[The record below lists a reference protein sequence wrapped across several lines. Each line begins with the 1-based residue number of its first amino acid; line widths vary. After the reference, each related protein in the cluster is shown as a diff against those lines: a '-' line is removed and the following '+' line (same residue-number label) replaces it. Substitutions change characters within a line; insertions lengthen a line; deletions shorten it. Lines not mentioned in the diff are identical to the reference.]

1 MQIFTYN
8 DYLDYISNYKIK
20 KLIKIQNKRI
30 KIKNNIE
37 KEKYKNKE
45 KTEVEKIK
53 EKIENTIEKLIED
66 KQEVSKII
74 NDYLKISI
82 CDINTNNLEI
92 IEKSKNQINIKSQI
106 FKIKEKEIYFLIKIE
121 KNPNYNIPYTIFE
134 ESMELIKSIK
144 QKHQKEMPT
153 VIPIIMYIG
162 NQKWNIKQK
171 NKIRYTK
178 FEENNIELGYNI
190 IDFNLYS
197 TKELKN
203 KKSKINKY
211 IILKKEMNIFNRRA
225 VPHNDDYVVFLLPR
239 MVSL

>member
-37 KEKYKNKE
+37 KENKENKE

-162 NQKWNIKQK
+162 NQKWNIKKK

-211 IILKKEMNIFNRRA
+211 IILKKEMNIYLNENRY
-225 VPHNDDYVVFLLPR
+225 NL
-239 MVSL
+239 

>member
-37 KEKYKNKE
+37 KEKYENKE

-92 IEKSKNQINIKSQI
+92 IEKSKNQINIKSLI

-211 IILKKEMNIFNRRA
+211 IILKKEMNIYLNENRY
-225 VPHNDDYVVFLLPR
+225 NL
-239 MVSL
+239 

>member
-211 IILKKEMNIFNRRA
+211 IILKKEMNIYLNENRY
-225 VPHNDDYVVFLLPR
+225 NL
-239 MVSL
+239 

>member
-37 KEKYKNKE
+37 KEKYENKE

-197 TKELKN
+197 TKDLKN

-211 IILKKEMNIFNRRA
+211 IILKKEMNIYLNENRY
-225 VPHNDDYVVFLLPR
+225 NL
-239 MVSL
+239 

>member
-121 KNPNYNIPYTIFE
+121 KNPNYNIPFTIFE

-211 IILKKEMNIFNRRA
+211 IILKKEMNIYLNENRY
-225 VPHNDDYVVFLLPR
+225 NL
-239 MVSL
+239 

>member
-82 CDINTNNLEI
+82 CDINANNLEI

-211 IILKKEMNIFNRRA
+211 IILKKEMNIYLNENRY
-225 VPHNDDYVVFLLPR
+225 NL
-239 MVSL
+239 

>member
-144 QKHQKEMPT
+144 Q
-153 VIPIIMYIG
+153 
-162 NQKWNIKQK
+162 NIK
-171 NKIRYTK
+171 
-178 FEENNIELGYNI
+178 
-190 IDFNLYS
+190 
-197 TKELKN
+197 
-203 KKSKINKY
+203 KKCQQSY
-211 IILKKEMNIFNRRA
+211 Q
-225 VPHNDDYVVFLLPR
+225 
-239 MVSL
+239 

>member
-153 VIPIIMYIG
+153 VIPIRMYIG

-211 IILKKEMNIFNRRA
+211 IILKKEMNIYLNENRY
-225 VPHNDDYVVFLLPR
+225 NL
-239 MVSL
+239 

>member
-1 MQIFTYN
+1 MKNIARTA
-8 DYLDYISNYKIK
+8 LRITRIRMKA
-20 KLIKIQNKRI
+20 KRSGA
-30 KIKNNIE
+30 
-37 KEKYKNKE
+37 
-45 KTEVEKIK
+45 TFGLLFQSLEKIK

-211 IILKKEMNIFNRRA
+211 IILKKEMNIYLNENRY
-225 VPHNDDYVVFLLPR
+225 NL
-239 MVSL
+239 

>member
-134 ESMELIKSIK
+134 ENMELIKSIK
-144 QKHQKEMPT
+144 QKHQKEKPT

-211 IILKKEMNIFNRRA
+211 IILKKEMNIYLNENRY
-225 VPHNDDYVVFLLPR
+225 NL
-239 MVSL
+239 

>member
-153 VIPIIMYIG
+153 VIPIIMYIW

-211 IILKKEMNIFNRRA
+211 IILKKEMNIYLNENRY
-225 VPHNDDYVVFLLPR
+225 NL
-239 MVSL
+239 

>member
-66 KQEVSKII
+66 KREDSKII

-211 IILKKEMNIFNRRA
+211 IILKKEMNIYLNENRY
-225 VPHNDDYVVFLLPR
+225 NL
-239 MVSL
+239 

>member
-203 KKSKINKY
+203 KKSKINRY
-211 IILKKEMNIFNRRA
+211 IILKKEMNIYLNENRY
-225 VPHNDDYVVFLLPR
+225 NL
-239 MVSL
+239 

>member
-162 NQKWNIKQK
+162 NQKCNIKQK

-211 IILKKEMNIFNRRA
+211 IILKKEMNIYLNENRY
-225 VPHNDDYVVFLLPR
+225 NL
-239 MVSL
+239 

>member
-178 FEENNIELGYNI
+178 FEENNIEIGYNI

-211 IILKKEMNIFNRRA
+211 IILKKEMNIYLNENRY
-225 VPHNDDYVVFLLPR
+225 NL
-239 MVSL
+239 

>member
-144 QKHQKEMPT
+144 QKHQKEKPT

-211 IILKKEMNIFNRRA
+211 IILKKEMNIYLNANRY
-225 VPHNDDYVVFLLPR
+225 NL
-239 MVSL
+239 

>member
-20 KLIKIQNKRI
+20 KLIKIKNKRI

-211 IILKKEMNIFNRRA
+211 IILKKEMNIYLNENRY
-225 VPHNDDYVVFLLPR
+225 NL
-239 MVSL
+239 

>member
-8 DYLDYISNYKIK
+8 DYLDYITNYIIK

-211 IILKKEMNIFNRRA
+211 IILKKEMNIYLNENRY
-225 VPHNDDYVVFLLPR
+225 NL
-239 MVSL
+239 

>member
-106 FKIKEKEIYFLIKIE
+106 FKIKEKEVYFLIKIE

-211 IILKKEMNIFNRRA
+211 IILKKEMNIYLNENRY
-225 VPHNDDYVVFLLPR
+225 NL
-239 MVSL
+239 

>member
-121 KNPNYNIPYTIFE
+121 KNPNYNKPYTIFE

-144 QKHQKEMPT
+144 QKHQKEKPT

-211 IILKKEMNIFNRRA
+211 IILKKEMNIYLNENRY
-225 VPHNDDYVVFLLPR
+225 NL
-239 MVSL
+239 

>member
-144 QKHQKEMPT
+144 QKHQKEKPT

-211 IILKKEMNIFNRRA
+211 IILKKEMNIYLNENRY
-225 VPHNDDYVVFLLPR
+225 NL
-239 MVSL
+239 

>member
-211 IILKKEMNIFNRRA
+211 IILKKEINIYLNENRY
-225 VPHNDDYVVFLLPR
+225 NL
-239 MVSL
+239 

>member
-144 QKHQKEMPT
+144 QKHQKEKPT

-178 FEENNIELGYNI
+178 FEENNIELVYNI

-211 IILKKEMNIFNRRA
+211 IILKKEMNIYLNENRY
-225 VPHNDDYVVFLLPR
+225 NL
-239 MVSL
+239 

>member
-20 KLIKIQNKRI
+20 KKIKIQNKRI

-211 IILKKEMNIFNRRA
+211 IILKKEMNIYLNENRY
-225 VPHNDDYVVFLLPR
+225 NL
-239 MVSL
+239 

>member
-37 KEKYKNKE
+37 KEKYENKE

-211 IILKKEMNIFNRRA
+211 IILKKEMNIYLNENRY
-225 VPHNDDYVVFLLPR
+225 NL
-239 MVSL
+239 

>member
-121 KNPNYNIPYTIFE
+121 KNPNYNIPFTIFE

-144 QKHQKEMPT
+144 QKHQKEKPT

-211 IILKKEMNIFNRRA
+211 IILKKEMNIYLNENRY
-225 VPHNDDYVVFLLPR
+225 NL
-239 MVSL
+239 

>member
-121 KNPNYNIPYTIFE
+121 KNPNYNIPYIIFE

-144 QKHQKEMPT
+144 QKHQKEKPT

-211 IILKKEMNIFNRRA
+211 IILKKEMNIYLNENRY
-225 VPHNDDYVVFLLPR
+225 NL
-239 MVSL
+239 

>member
-92 IEKSKNQINIKSQI
+92 IKKSKNQINIKSQI

-121 KNPNYNIPYTIFE
+121 KNPNYNIPFTIFE

-144 QKHQKEMPT
+144 QKHQKEKPT

-211 IILKKEMNIFNRRA
+211 IILKKEMNIYLNENRY
-225 VPHNDDYVVFLLPR
+225 NL
-239 MVSL
+239 

>member
-8 DYLDYISNYKIK
+8 DYLDFISNYKIK

-37 KEKYKNKE
+37 KEKYENKE

-211 IILKKEMNIFNRRA
+211 IILKKEMNIYLNENRY
-225 VPHNDDYVVFLLPR
+225 NL
-239 MVSL
+239 

>member
-30 KIKNNIE
+30 KKKNNIE

-211 IILKKEMNIFNRRA
+211 IILKKEMNIYLNENRY
-225 VPHNDDYVVFLLPR
+225 NL
-239 MVSL
+239 

>member
-92 IEKSKNQINIKSQI
+92 IKKSKNQINIKSQI

-211 IILKKEMNIFNRRA
+211 IILKKEMNIYLNENRY
-225 VPHNDDYVVFLLPR
+225 NL
-239 MVSL
+239 

>member
-106 FKIKEKEIYFLIKIE
+106 FKIKEKEVYFLIKIE

-211 IILKKEMNIFNRRA
+211 IILKKEMNIYL
-225 VPHNDDYVVFLLPR
+225 NDLQVEHIIP
-239 MVSL
+239 